1 MNPEILEILRKNSDP
16 KDWSK
21 LKNTFNA
28 DLFGY
33 IEDQPVYKF
42 YSTLNDSLEV
52 TPQSISLSTQPN
64 NSFIPY
70 HQHNYAEMIIP
81 LLGSCTVIIDGKE
94 VEISQENIILIGN
107 GVVHRVKETVAGA
120 IVVNIALK
128 KTAFS
133 LNDLNFMLHTG
144 TSQSISSML
153 FALLSDS
160 RELGSKYCLFSVN
173 HNHKIIQIVYD
184 IIDEYYK
191 NEVQANQIIRFD
203 LLSLF
208 SRLIRQAYKEDF
220 KVKSGNIN
228 NGVDILG
235 LLLYIEKNYQN
246 ITLDEMAKHFGFNPN
261 YLSNSL
267 KKNTGLTFIKLVH
280 LQRVNVAAECLVNTT
295 VAIEKIAA
303 KVGYENPSYFY
314 KVFKKVLG
322 CSPKIY
328 RQKMA
333 NL

>member
-267 KKNTGLTFIKLVH
+267 KKKHRLNFH
-280 LQRVNVAAECLVNTT
+280 
-295 VAIEKIAA
+295 
-303 KVGYENPSYFY
+303 
-314 KVFKKVLG
+314 
-322 CSPKIY
+322 
-328 RQKMA
+328 
-333 NL
+333 